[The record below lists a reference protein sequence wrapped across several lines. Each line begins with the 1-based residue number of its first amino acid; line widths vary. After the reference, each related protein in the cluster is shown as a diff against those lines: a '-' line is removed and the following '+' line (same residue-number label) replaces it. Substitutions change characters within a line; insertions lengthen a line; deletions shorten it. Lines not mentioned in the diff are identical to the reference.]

1 MSIIEKYIQQ
11 TKDQNGNAV
20 GFGFKGNIQNLI
32 QEVEDLE
39 ASMVNEKN
47 FNTLKEEN
55 ALLHGIISKEQL
67 LLTEV
72 EIFIDNRCDICRDV
86 HAEWKDCNVCWKKD
100 VKEIIAKQR
109 RILNADKT

>member
-11 TKDQNGNAV
+11 TKDQNGNVV

-39 ASMVNEKN
+39 ASMVNEEN
-47 FNTLKEEN
+47 FNALKEEN
-55 ALLHGIISKEQL
+55 ALLHKIISKQRL
-67 LLTEV
+67 LLA
-72 EIFIDNRCDICRDV
+72 EISIFVDNRCDICRDV

-100 VKEIIAKQR
+100 IKEIIAKAQENLKCR
-109 RILNADKT
+109 

>member
-11 TKDQNGNAV
+11 TKDQNGNVV

-39 ASMVNEKN
+39 ANMVN
-47 FNTLKEEN
+47 EEN
-55 ALLHGIISKEQL
+55 ALLHEIISKQRL
-67 LLTEV
+67 LLAEIS
-72 EIFIDNRCDICRDV
+72 IFIDNRCDICRDV

-100 VKEIIAKQR
+100 VKEIIAKAQEN
-109 RILNADKT
+109 LKCQ